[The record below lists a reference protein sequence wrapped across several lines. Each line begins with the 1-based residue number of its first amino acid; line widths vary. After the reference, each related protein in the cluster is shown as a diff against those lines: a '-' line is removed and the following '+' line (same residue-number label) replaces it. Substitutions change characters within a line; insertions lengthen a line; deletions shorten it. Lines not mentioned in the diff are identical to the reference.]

1 MPRIK
6 VTGECSVILHNVR
19 SILNV
24 GSIFRTADAAGWS
37 KVWLTGY
44 TPGPDTEPD
53 RIHKTA
59 LGAEHSVAWGRVK
72 RVGDL
77 LRRLRRNGARIVV
90 LERADESTDYRA
102 YRPHYPLAL
111 VVGNEVEG
119 TKDVTSHNLHDAV
132 VGIPMRGTKE
142 SLNVAVA
149 FGVIA
154 YELTRART
162 P

>member
-1 MPRIK
+1 MPATK

-24 GSIFRTADAAGWS
+24 GSIFRTADAAGWH

-44 TPGPDTEPD
+44 TPGPDTEPE

-59 LGAEHSVAWGRVK
+59 LGAEHSVAWGRAR

-77 LRRLRRNGARIVV
+77 LRRLHKRGAHIVV
-90 LERADESTDYRA
+90 LERADGAIDYRA
-102 YRPHYPLAL
+102 FRPHYPMAL

-132 VGIPMRGTKE
+132 VGIPMRGVKE

-154 YELTRART
+154 YELTRSRM